1 MLYLG
6 AWWFRFAP
14 LNTFWGLALSAL
26 WVLVRTGTYTRAFVL
41 THDTTH
47 DALFNTRW
55 KNWWTGIFTGLCIAM
70 DASGEQLA
78 QQQQQ
83 QQQQHSKVCTGC
95 TRYVR

>member
-70 DASGEQLA
+70 DAPGEQLA
-78 QQQQQ
+78 QQ